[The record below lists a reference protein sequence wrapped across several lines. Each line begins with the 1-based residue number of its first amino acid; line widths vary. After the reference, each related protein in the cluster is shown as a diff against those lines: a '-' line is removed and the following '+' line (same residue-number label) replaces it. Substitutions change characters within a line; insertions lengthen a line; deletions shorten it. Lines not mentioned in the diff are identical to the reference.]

1 MILLKAAA
9 LMFQKLMKLSQL
21 SNTLFLENKMLRGRR
36 MAFDYGDVRIG
47 VAVCDPDA
55 ILATPVT
62 TLKCKDAD
70 LWEQII
76 ALVAEYEPIHI
87 YVGSPRHL
95 SGESSI
101 SMQKAEDFKEE
112 VATRTNIACS
122 LIDERLSTV
131 SAARQLKD
139 SGMNSRES
147 KSAIDQMAA
156 VAILEQAIEIEKR
169 NQSQ

>member
-1 MILLKAAA
+1 
-9 LMFQKLMKLSQL
+9 MFQKLRKRLQL
-21 SNTLFLENKMLRGRR
+21 SNALFLENKMLRGRR

-122 LIDERLSTV
+122 MIDERLSTV

-156 VAILEQAIEIEKR
+156 VAILEQAIAIEKR

>member
-1 MILLKAAA
+1 
-9 LMFQKLMKLSQL
+9 
-21 SNTLFLENKMLRGRR
+21 

-76 ALVAEYEPIHI
+76 ALVAEYKPIHI

-95 SGESSI
+95 SGDSSI
-101 SMQKAEDFKEE
+101 SMQKAENFKEE
-112 VATRTNIACS
+112 VATHTNIACS
-122 LIDERLSTV
+122 MIDERLSTV

-147 KSAIDQMAA
+147 KSAIDQVAA
-156 VAILEQAIEIEKR
+156 VAILEQAIAIEKR

>member
-1 MILLKAAA
+1 
-9 LMFQKLMKLSQL
+9 MFQKLMKLSQL

-87 YVGSPRHL
+87 YVGSPKHL

-122 LIDERLSTV
+122 MIDERLSTV

-156 VAILEQAIEIEKR
+156 VAILEQAIAIEKR

>member
-95 SGESSI
+95 SGEYSI

-122 LIDERLSTV
+122 MIDERLSTV

-156 VAILEQAIEIEKR
+156 VAILEQAIAIEKR